1 MKPKISTFN
10 SIREQCSS
18 FAFHKSEH
26 TVFHVFCQ
34 VLYLHSGVK
43 TNVRLK
49 AKPLSLSI
57 INSDNYSETLTTA
70 TGVTHIYIYLSEQDN
85 YAFPQILYRYIII
98 YNNAIMLRLQWAQTL
113 LNQ

>member
-85 YAFPQILYRYIII
+85 YAFPQILPDVMEIRKI
-98 YNNAIMLRLQWAQTL
+98 YFFR
-113 LNQ
+113 